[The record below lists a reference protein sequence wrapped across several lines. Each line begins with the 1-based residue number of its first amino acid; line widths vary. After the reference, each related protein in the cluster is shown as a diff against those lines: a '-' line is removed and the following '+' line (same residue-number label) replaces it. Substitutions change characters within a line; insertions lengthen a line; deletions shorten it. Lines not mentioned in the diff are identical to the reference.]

1 MQAEPPQAQPE
12 AAAASSSAAAAG
24 AGAAAETA
32 AAAGAV
38 GAAGTV
44 EARALSR
51 RLKALVNALPVAE
64 GAEEAQLLSL
74 YPAGVD
80 RSKPSEIAA
89 LIAALDA
96 RQAPR
101 HPVVSTPPCASTRP
115 VVTPPLGARQAESE
129 AGSEARGEAAEARRL
144 AKEADEP

>member
-1 MQAEPPQAQPE
+1 MQAEPPQAQPASAAASASASSASAGAAE
-12 AAAASSSAAAAG
+12 AAAAGGAAG
-24 AGAAAETA
+24 AG
-32 AAAGAV
+32 
-38 GAAGTV
+38 GTV

-96 RQAPR
+96 RQAR
-101 HPVVSTPPCASTRP
+101 HHPVVSTPPP
-115 VVTPPLGARQAESE
+115 QAHV
-129 AGSEARGEAAEARRL
+129 
-144 AKEADEP
+144 P

>member
-1 MQAEPPQAQPE
+1 
-12 AAAASSSAAAAG
+12 
-24 AGAAAETA
+24 
-32 AAAGAV
+32 
-38 GAAGTV
+38 V

-64 GAEEAQLLSL
+64 GAEEAQLLAL

-96 RQAPR
+96 RQAR
-101 HPVVSTPPCASTRP
+101 HHPVVSTPPPAGTHP
-115 VVTPPLGARQAESE
+115 VVITPRRA
-129 AGSEARGEAAEARRL
+129 AGGE
-144 AKEADEP
+144 